1 MGFCGTKNTYWNIC
15 IPFLVI
21 VTEIDDAFVLIACW
35 RITDPNDNVVNR
47 LRNTYREAAVSITLT
62 SLTNFLAYCIGMTT
76 SFPLV
81 RIFCYYSATCIFFTY
96 VFQITFFGGCVA
108 ISGYRE
114 QKGLHPITLRLF
126 EPEHNSLESSESQEE
141 FFMKIFKNQFG
152 NILSFPITKV
162 IVIILY
168 FANLGL
174 GIYGCFSIR
183 QGIDWQNLFPEDSP
197 ITQATNVLYNNFD
210 EYVYPVHIII
220 NETLDYSDIAVQQN
234 IESLIKRFQS
244 HPYITDER
252 LTISWLKYYKEFQE
266 HPVAK
271 YSLAGYNMSAKQD
284 FLEGLRKVF
293 LKFKGADEFSSDIV
307 FNEDKSDII
316 CSRLFVTAKDLSGRE
331 MEIKF
336 LDDMW
341 KIAEA
346 APFTVLVHSPASILI
361 EQGIIIMDIVMQMF
375 WVTSVLIL
383 VVFFLFIPN
392 VICAFLV
399 AISVVST
406 ITETLGLMSLWDVN
420 VDVVSM
426 MSLILCVGF
435 CINYPAH
442 ISYAFVRSS
451 LKDPNEK
458 LRDSLYHLGYP
469 ILQGTLSTTFGI
481 LFLYKEMYF
490 FLVLIKIVIL
500 MTLETAFHAMVFTP
514 VVLSL
519 MPLANR
525 NENFDYVFVRKRPS
539 QNK

>member
-1 MGFCGTKNTYWNIC
+1 MLTKLTWTC
-15 IPFLVI
+15 
-21 VTEIDDAFVLIACW
+21 TE
-35 RITDPNDNVVNR
+35 
-47 LRNTYREAAVSITLT
+47 S
-62 SLTNFLAYCIGMTT
+62 
-76 SFPLV
+76 
-81 RIFCYYSATCIFFTY
+81 
-96 VFQITFFGGCVA
+96 Q
-108 ISGYRE
+108 
-114 QKGLHPITLRLF
+114 

-141 FFMKIFKNQFG
+141 IFMKIFKNQFG

-174 GIYGCFSIR
+174 GIYGCYSIR

-197 ITQATNVLYNNFD
+197 ITQATKVLYNYFD
-210 EYVYPVHIII
+210 EYAFALNIII
-220 NETLDYSDIAVQQN
+220 NETLDYSDITVQQN
-234 IESLIKRFQS
+234 IEILIKKFES
-244 HPYITDER
+244 HPHISDER
-252 LTISWLKYYKEFQE
+252 LTVSWLKYYKEFQE

-293 LKFKGADEFSSDIV
+293 FKFKGADEFSSDIV

-341 KIAEA
+341 KIAEE
-346 APFTVLVHSPASILI
+346 APFTVLVHSPVSILI

-469 ILQGTLSTTFGI
+469 ILQGTLSTSFGI

-525 NENFDYVFVRKRPS
+525 NENFDYVFDTPLDATTTLFVDAIGLTDLANFDHREVPLTVPSLVTQTRSDNVRATPNIPKPEARSPDDIYGNSGRTLFPFHAGQAAEPS
-539 QNK
+539 I